1 MSRFFI
7 PPNLA
12 DLECLHASQY
22 VWMLAIE
29 LLEIHRRE
37 IVHSAVEVDVVDIL
51 VFVDAEGSAE
61 DFAGLLAAQDE
72 LNGKMFHKGV
82 CL

>member
-1 MSRFFI
+1 
-7 PPNLA
+7 
-12 DLECLHASQY
+12 
-22 VWMLAIE
+22 MLAIE

-37 IVHSAVEVDVVDIL
+37 IVHSAMEVDVVDIL

-72 LNGKMFHKGV
+72 LNGEDVPQRGLLV
-82 CL
+82 EGALRQSLGAALSADA